1 MPSDDVAWVLDREM
15 LGFVLLERLWQ
26 DLRYGLRFL
35 ARNPG
40 FTAVALVALALG
52 IGANTAIFSVIN
64 AVVLRPFPYK
74 DPDRLYVLTL
84 VDDKGRSAGLS
95 PPDFLAWRERTQVFE
110 GMATYWMRSVTLTGV
125 EEMNVE
131 DGRVTLYTR
140 HLETTLAAVFAYARE
155 RGISIED
162 FHVRNASLE
171 DVFLQL
177 TGRRIRE

>member
-26 DLRYGLRFL
+26 DLRYGLRLL

-84 VDDKGRSAGLS
+84 VDAKGRSAGLRHPTSWPGANS
-95 PPDFLAWRERTQVFE
+95 PGCSRAWRPI
-110 GMATYWMRSVTLTGV
+110 GC
-125 EEMNVE
+125 
-131 DGRVTLYTR
+131 
-140 HLETTLAAVFAYARE
+140 AR
-155 RGISIED
+155 
-162 FHVRNASLE
+162 
-171 DVFLQL
+171 
-177 TGRRIRE
+177 